1 MGTVTR
7 MELRKISELH
17 PYEHNAKLHPPEQI
31 EKLRRSFREFSM
43 IVPVGI
49 DSQDRV
55 VYGHGRLLAA
65 QAEGWTEVPTVTIT
79 DLTEDQRRAFI
90 HADNLLGETDYDK
103 DVLRSEAQALRAA
116 GFDVTLVG
124 FEAAGIKLETVEA
137 QLEDVTED
145 EAGEVPTEPKTK
157 RGELWQ
163 LGDHVLMCGDSTSKD
178 DMQRLLASGYPPL
191 LVFTDP
197 PYGVAIGDKNKFLDG
212 GGGKAGVS
220 KKYTRRHAAA

>member
-31 EKLRRSFREFSM
+31 EKLRRSFREFGM

-49 DSQDRV
+49 DGQDRV
-55 VYGHGRLLAA
+55 IYGHGRLLAA
-65 QAEGWTEVPTVTIT
+65 QAEGWAEVPTVTIT

-90 HADNLLGETDYDK
+90 HADNLLGESGYDK

-124 FEAAGIKLETVEA
+124 FEAAGIKLETTEA
-137 QLEDVTED
+137 QLDEVTED
-145 EAGEVPTEPKTK
+145 DAGEVPKEPRTK

-163 LGDHVLMCGDSTSKD
+163 LGDHVLMCGDSASKEDLSKLLDTST
-178 DMQRLLASGYPPL
+178 PPQ
-191 LVFTDP
+191 F
-197 PYGVAIGDKNKFLDG
+197 GVHGPALWRGHRGQEQD
-212 GGGKAGVS
+212 
-220 KKYTRRHAAA
+220 AA

>member
-31 EKLRRSFREFSM
+31 EKLRRSFREFGM

-49 DSQDRV
+49 DGQDRV
-55 VYGHGRLLAA
+55 IYGHGRLLAA
-65 QAEGWTEVPTVTIT
+65 QAEGWAEVPTVTIT

-90 HADNLLGETDYDK
+90 HADNLLGETGYDK

-124 FEAAGIKLETVEA
+124 FEAAGIKLETTEA
-137 QLEDVTED
+137 QLEEVTEGD
-145 EAGEVPTEPKTK
+145 AGEVPKEPRTK

-163 LGDHVLMCGDSTSKD
+163 LGDHVLMCGDSASKED
-178 DMQRLLASGYPPL
+178 LSKL
-191 LVFTDP
+191 LVTSTP
-197 PYGVAIGDKNKFLDG
+197 PQFGVHGSALWRGHRGQEQD
-212 GGGKAGVS
+212 
-220 KKYTRRHAAA
+220 AA

>member
-31 EKLRRSFREFSM
+31 EKLRRSFREFGM

-49 DSQDRV
+49 DGQDRV
-55 VYGHGRLLAA
+55 IYGHGRLLAA
-65 QAEGWTEVPTVTIT
+65 QAEGWAEVPTVTIT
-79 DLTEDQRRAFI
+79 DLSEDQRRAFI
-90 HADNLLGETDYDK
+90 HADNLLGETGYDK

-124 FEAAGIKLETVEA
+124 FEAAGIKLETTEA
-137 QLEDVTED
+137 QLEEVTED
-145 EAGEVPTEPKTK
+145 DAGEVPKEPRTK

-163 LGDHVLMCGDSTSKD
+163 LGDHVLMCGDSASKED
-178 DMQRLLASGYPPL
+178 LSKL
-191 LVFTDP
+191 LVTSTP
-197 PYGVAIGDKNKFLDG
+197 PQFGVHGPALWCGHRGQEQD
-212 GGGKAGVS
+212 
-220 KKYTRRHAAA
+220 AA